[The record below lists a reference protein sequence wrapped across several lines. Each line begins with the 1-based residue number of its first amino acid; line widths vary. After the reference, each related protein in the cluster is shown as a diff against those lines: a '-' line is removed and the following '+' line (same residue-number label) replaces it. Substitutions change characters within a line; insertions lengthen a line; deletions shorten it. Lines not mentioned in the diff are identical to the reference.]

1 MRFTS
6 LAGCYSFQLSGYSR
20 YRFSPWQ
27 NDSHTRASR
36 NERGWRK
43 KGKKQTR
50 YIVENTRSR
59 SMPRRGANQSR
70 DSGSILSIDLLPF
83 VLPSEHPP
91 FLPLCLFHPSPL
103 PMSGENGQSRKS
115 QPKCIPHDTDFL
127 RSTPVGSRPPNV
139 RSSTRGSC
147 LPRRDTSRTMIF
159 RQVGDRS
166 MRIFRNKFVSF
177 VSSNNWIITRIL
189 NRNERYFE
197 RWVYKCIII
206 TKKEI
211 DNWKILERFKS
222 SIRNYISFVS
232 SNNWNYSYS

>member
-91 FLPLCLFHPSPL
+91 FLPLCLFHPSP
-103 PMSGENGQSRKS
+103 PPHVRWKWPIAE
-115 QPKCIPHDTDFL
+115 IPTQVYTPRYRFPPLDPSWFETTK
-127 RSTPVGSRPPNV
+127 RSLVHS
-139 RSSTRGSC
+139 
-147 LPRRDTSRTMIF
+147 
-159 RQVGDRS
+159 
-166 MRIFRNKFVSF
+166 
-177 VSSNNWIITRIL
+177 RIL
-189 NRNERYFE
+189 PSSPRHLENDDLPSGRRSFNENFP
-197 RWVYKCIII
+197 
-206 TKKEI
+206 
-211 DNWKILERFKS
+211 
-222 SIRNYISFVS
+222 
-232 SNNWNYSYS
+232 